1 MRVLIA
7 TAVAAER
14 DAVVAGLP
22 GRPGCHAVTAGA
34 AVSGAIAPGAAA
46 TGVVTVDVVAV
57 GVGPAAAAAGT
68 AWRLARTPYDLVVSA
83 GVAGAM
89 PDRAGIGDVV
99 IATRSIAAD
108 LGADSPDGFIP
119 VSRLGFGDEVI
130 DAEPVLKHPDA
141 VVGPVLTVSTA
152 TGTASG
158 VESLARRHPDAV
170 AEAME
175 GFGVASAARLA
186 GVRFAEIR
194 TISNLIGPRDRTTW
208 CLTEALTTLRDAVR
222 TVTEDLA

>member
-14 DAVVAGLP
+14 DAVLAGLP
-22 GRPGCHAVTAGA
+22 ARPGHHAVTIGVPA
-34 AVSGAIAPGAAA
+34 S
-46 TGVVTVDVVAV
+46 GVVTIDVVAV

-83 GVAGAM
+83 GVAGGI
-89 PDRAGIGDVV
+89 PGRAEVGDVV
-99 IATRSIAAD
+99 IATCSIAAD

-119 VSRLGFGDEVI
+119 ISRLGFGDEVI
-130 DAEPVLKHPDA
+130 EADPVLKHPDA
-141 VVGPVLTVSTA
+141 VMGSVLTVSTA

-158 VESLARRHPDAV
+158 VEALADRHPDAV

-194 TISNLIGPRDRTTW
+194 TVSNLVGPRDRTTW
-208 CLTEALTTLRDAVR
+208 RLTEALTALRDAVR
-222 TVTEDLA
+222 TVTEDLG

>member
-14 DAVVAGLP
+14 DAVLAGLP
-22 GRPGCHAVTAGA
+22 GPPGHHAVSAGVA
-34 AVSGAIAPGAAA
+34 AAGVSASGAVS
-46 TGVVTVDVVAV
+46 VDVVAV

-89 PDRAGIGDVV
+89 PDRAGVGDVV
-99 IATRSIAAD
+99 VATRSIAAD

-119 VSRLGFGDEVI
+119 VSRLGFGDDAI
-130 DAEPVLKHPDA
+130 DADPVLKHPDA
-141 VVGPVLTVSTA
+141 VVGAVLTVSTV

-158 VESLARRHPDAV
+158 VETLARRHPDAV

-208 CLTEALTTLRDAVR
+208 RLAEALTALRDAVR
-222 TVTEDLA
+222 TVTEDLR

>member
-14 DAVVAGLP
+14 DAVLAGLP
-22 GRPGCHAVTAGA
+22 ELTGHHAVTASVAASGGSTSG
-34 AVSGAIAPGAAA
+34 AVS
-46 TGVVTVDVVAV
+46 VDVVAV
-57 GVGPAAAAAGT
+57 GVGPATAAAGT

-89 PDRAGIGDVV
+89 PDRAGVGDVV

-108 LGADSPDGFIP
+108 LGADSPEGFIP
-119 VSRLGFGDEVI
+119 VSRLGFGDETI
-130 DAEPVLKHPDA
+130 DADPVLKHPDA
-141 VVGPVLTVSTA
+141 VVGSVLTVSTA
-152 TGTASG
+152 TGTACG
-158 VESLARRHPDAV
+158 VEALARRHPDAV

-208 CLTEALTTLRDAVR
+208 RLAEALAALRDAVR
-222 TVTEDLA
+222 TVTEDLG

>member
-14 DAVVAGLP
+14 DAVVAGLA
-22 GRPGCHAVTAGA
+22 GRPRFD
-34 AVSGAIAPGAAA
+34 
-46 TGVVTVDVVAV
+46 VVTIDVVAV

-83 GVAGAM
+83 GVAGGM
-89 PDRAGIGDVV
+89 PGRAEVGDVV
-99 IATRSIAAD
+99 IATRSVAAD

-119 VSRLGFGDEVI
+119 ISRLGFGDDAI
-130 DAEPVLKHPDA
+130 DADPALKHPDA
-141 VVGPVLTVSTA
+141 VVGSVLTVSTA
-152 TGTASG
+152 TGTAPG
-158 VESLARRHPDAV
+158 LDELTRRHPDAV

-186 GVRFAEIR
+186 GIRFAEIR
-194 TISNLIGPRDRTTW
+194 TVSNLVGPRNRSTW
-208 CLTEALTTLRDAVR
+208 RLTRALAALRDAAR
-222 TVTEDLA
+222 TVTEDLG